1 MWYNLPVRFFVAA
14 YIYFTQSTGVFTE
27 SGHYE
32 EEKKMKRVLRAVVF
46 CFMLLFMVAV
56 WKHSTVKAA
65 ETLTEDKTYKIDLNG
80 DGKKEKIKYT
90 ISGDLDEEE
99 YSSSTFKLYVNGKV
113 KLKQTEKKDFIS
125 FMNIY
130 VKPFDY
136 DPSDKNVD
144 LLIEYYGRD
153 DVSSTRVYRYKKKK
167 LSLLFNADNARG
179 WWANIPSEQVKDKYV
194 IVENVRDSSIG
205 DFYVPEQYSIKSK
218 KLVFVK
224 PKNSEYEISQF
235 NRYDLD
241 SIHWYEIE
249 NAATI
254 TLDDGSFDIIN
265 GGTEFYVTKL
275 RCNTVADSSCNKD
288 AQNQEVYIT
297 TDEGKSGWFD
307 VSSES

>member
-1 MWYNLPVRFFVAA
+1 
-14 YIYFTQSTGVFTE
+14 
-27 SGHYE
+27 
-32 EEKKMKRVLRAVVF
+32 MKRILKAAFF
-46 CFMLLFMVAV
+46 CFMLLSIAAF

-65 ETLTEDKTYKIDLNG
+65 ETLTKGKTYKIDLNG

-90 ISGDLDEEE
+90 FSGDLDEEE
-99 YSSSTFKLYVNGKV
+99 YSSYTFKLYVNGKV
-113 KLKQTEKKDFIS
+113 KLTQTEKKDFIS
-125 FMNIY
+125 FMDIN

-136 DPSDKNVD
+136 NPSDKYVD

-179 WWANIPSEQVKDKYV
+179 WWSSIPSEQGKDKYV
-194 IVENVRDSSIG
+194 IVENVRDTSIG

-224 PKNSEYEISQF
+224 PKNSEYEISMF
-235 NRYDLD
+235 DRYDVD
-241 SIHWYEIE
+241 SIQWYEIE

-254 TLDDGSFDIIN
+254 TLDDGSFDIID

-275 RCNTVADSSCNKD
+275 RCNTVADSSGNKY
-288 AQNQEVYIT
+288 AQIQEVYIT
-297 TDEGKSGWFD
+297 TDEEKSGWLD
-307 VSSES
+307 VSSESGHTVTNPMHYGM

>member
-1 MWYNLPVRFFVAA
+1 
-14 YIYFTQSTGVFTE
+14 
-27 SGHYE
+27 
-32 EEKKMKRVLRAVVF
+32 MKRILKAAFF
-46 CFMLLFMVAV
+46 CFMLLSIAAF

-65 ETLTEDKTYKIDLNG
+65 ETLTEGKTYKIDLNG

-90 ISGDLDEEE
+90 FSGDWGEEE
-99 YSSSTFKLYVNGKV
+99 LSSYTFKLYINGKV
-113 KLKQTEKKDFIS
+113 MLKQTEKKDFIS
-125 FMNIY
+125 FMDIY

-136 DPSDKNVD
+136 NPSDKYVD

-153 DVSSTRVYRYKKKK
+153 DVSSTRAYRYKKKK

-179 WWANIPSEQVKDKYV
+179 WWSSIPSEQGKDNYV
-194 IVENVRDSSIG
+194 IVENVRDTSIG

-224 PKNSEYEISQF
+224 PKNSEYEISMF

-241 SIHWYEIE
+241 SIQWYEIE

-254 TLDDGSFDIIN
+254 TLDDGSFDIID

-275 RCNTVADSSCNKD
+275 RCNTVADSSGNKY
-288 AQNQEVYIT
+288 AQIQEVYIT
-297 TDEGKSGWFD
+297 TDEGKSGWLD
-307 VSSES
+307 VSSESGHTVTNPMHYGM